1 MAIELVTGYQGQD
14 HVTAEQWA
22 DFNRG
27 IFGDAAILPVGNR
40 METAIQTANQ
50 ITVKDG
56 VAVFDGREVYI
67 GYGETENIAITSG
80 TQGMLRRD
88 IVVVE
93 YTREEETGVESVQFK
108 VINGTPAASNAQD
121 PSVQDMDIR
130 TGVFVSQK
138 PFCRVRLNG
147 TAIEGVDSLV
157 QVKEFKDHAFADP
170 VDNLTATDPSLAL
183 AATQGKALKQLVDQL
198 NSALAEETK
207 RFTYKGLS
215 ISAIKKSGIL
225 RIKITGSANDALG
238 TNNNYVT
245 IATLPAGFAPQGG
258 SFKFI
263 NFYTEKNCQLQI
275 LSSGSVQLGYSRNNG
290 SPEDITSGDG
300 VRIDESF
307 VI

>member
-1 MAIELVTGYQGQD
+1 MAGLSGNVKKIIDLVTG
-14 HVTAEQWA
+14 TPA
-22 DFNRG
+22 DDDCFV
-27 IFGDAAILPVGNR
+27 FGKSDLKK
-40 METAIQTANQ
+40 
-50 ITVKDG
+50 ITLVKLKDTLG
-56 VAVFDGREVYI
+56 
-67 GYGETENIAITSG
+67 ITS
-80 TQGMLRRD
+80 
-88 IVVVE
+88 
-93 YTREEETGVESVQFK
+93 
-108 VINGTPAASNAQD
+108 
-121 PSVQDMDIR
+121 
-130 TGVFVSQK
+130 
-138 PFCRVRLNG
+138 
-147 TAIEGVDSLV
+147 
-157 QVKEFKDHAFADP
+157 
-170 VDNLTATDPSLAL
+170 
-183 AATQGKALKQLVDQL
+183 L

-290 SPEDITSGDG
+290 SPEDITSGDS

>member
-1 MAIELVTGYQGQD
+1 MAIELVTGYQGKD

-50 ITVKDG
+50 ISVKDG
-56 VAVFDGREVYI
+56 VAVFDGRQVYI
-67 GYGETENIAITSG
+67 GYGESENIAIASG

-93 YTREEETGVESVQFK
+93 YTREEETEVESVQFK

-198 NSALAEETK
+198 NSALTTKTEVRDEGANLNVYQAIYGKIAQVRAANNLKSTIPSGEERQIYQLTITPVYPIY
-207 RFTYKGLS
+207 RRYTIGDNIGFVLR
-215 ISAIKKSGIL
+215 ISAEGIL
-225 RIKITGSANDALG
+225 TIQPFGS
-238 TNNNYVT
+238 
-245 IATLPAGFAPQGG
+245 
-258 SFKFI
+258 
-263 NFYTEKNCQLQI
+263 EM
-275 LSSGSVQLGYSRNNG
+275 SSGDPVNFS
-290 SPEDITSGDG
+290 ETFFIK
-300 VRIDESF
+300 
-307 VI
+307 